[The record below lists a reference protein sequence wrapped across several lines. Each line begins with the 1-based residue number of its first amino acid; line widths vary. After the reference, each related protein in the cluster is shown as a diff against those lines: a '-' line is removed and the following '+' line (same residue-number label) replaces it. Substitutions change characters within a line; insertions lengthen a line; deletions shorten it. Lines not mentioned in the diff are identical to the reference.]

1 MNDGWAEQFAVFVY
15 GTLKPGAANFA
26 DYCGTKVIASHR
38 AYIHGE
44 LYHLPRLGYPAIVHG
59 DRQVH
64 GYVLTFADPKVL
76 TKLDELEDYNPHRS
90 PAGTDYTRELVA
102 AHAIDGSASIPAWTY
117 WMTAA
122 QIKQFGGVLLPD
134 GWWEG

>member
-1 MNDGWAEQFAVFVY
+1 MNEYLHVFVY
-15 GTLKPGAANFA
+15 GTLKPGSANFD
-26 DYCGTKVIASHR
+26 DYCGNKVIASHR

-44 LYHLPRLGYPAIVHG
+44 LYDLPRLGYPSISHG

-64 GYVLTFADPKVL
+64 GYVLTFRDATIL
-76 TKLDELEDYNPHRS
+76 LALDELEDYNPQRS
-90 PAGTDYTRELVA
+90 PTATDYTRELVT
-102 AHAIDGSASIPAWTY
+102 AHAIDGSPSIPAWTY

-134 GWWEG
+134 GWWDC